1 MLERTVGL
9 FRPIRYNEPRGDVMI
24 TRSQKTVGPDSP
36 VKGNETAQQQGA
48 DNDDACRCK
57 EASEMTPR
65 QLLGLMMRDL
75 AFWKK
80 AKKE

>member
-1 MLERTVGL
+1 
-9 FRPIRYNEPRGDVMI
+9 MI
-24 TRSQKTVGPDSP
+24 IHSKKPVGPDSL
-36 VKGNETAQQQGA
+36 VKGNETVKQSVAN
-48 DNDDACRCK
+48 DNDACRCK

-75 AFWKK
+75 AFWKR

>member
-1 MLERTVGL
+1 MPMGKQGMVKRDKKIV
-9 FRPIRYNEPRGDVMI
+9 EPGGPRDVRAAETPHAGAAGGD
-24 TRSQKTVGPDSP
+24 D
-36 VKGNETAQQQGA
+36 
-48 DNDDACRCK
+48 CRCK
-57 EASEMTPR
+57 EVAEMKPR